1 MFGLLESPTMKS
13 PVSFAHISSRRRVV
27 GSGLIALDVLLNE
40 HKSTVSSAL
49 GGSAGN
55 VLAILAHMGWNS
67 VPVAKVG
74 TDSAAKRIRDEFEA
88 LNADVQFLVEEGHFC
103 TPVVFQLPGD
113 AEKTHR
119 FTFACPH
126 CGRKR
131 HFSYAL
137 DDYLGAPVL
146 SAIESSDV
154 YYFDRVTPLSLRLAE
169 DYRARG
175 AMVVFEPSTIGS
187 DHASFGRALKAA
199 HMIKY
204 ADDRI
209 EDLRTFDLSSVA
221 IEIQTSGKDGLKF
234 RSPSSGD
241 NWVYLAAYRAQHV
254 ADTSGSGDWC
264 TAGMLY
270 SLFSDR
276 DAGSTGDLTNHDLSK
291 ALRFGQALAALNCS
305 YAGARGLAQQQG
317 LDVILE
323 MASAVQ
329 GMTKVHFWRAER
341 QLRMDTSIEKHH
353 LAIEDRTYQRLCCE
367 GLAF

>member
-1 MFGLLESPTMKS
+1 MNLPLNSPHFS
-13 PVSFAHISSRRRVV
+13 IRRRVV
-27 GSGLIALDVLLNE
+27 GSGLIALDVLLDE
-40 HKSTVSSAL
+40 DRTTVSSAL

-67 VPVAKVG
+67 VPVAKMG
-74 TDSAAKRIRDEFEA
+74 IDAAAKRIRDEFRA
-88 LNADVQFLVEEGHFC
+88 LNADVQFLIEEGHSC

-146 SAIESSDV
+146 SAVKNSDV
-154 YYFDRVTPLSLRLAE
+154 YFFDRVTPLSLKLAE

-175 AMVVFEPSTIGS
+175 AMVVFEPSTIGN
-187 DHASFGRALKAA
+187 DHAAFERALKAA

-209 EDLRTFDLSSVA
+209 EDLRAFDLSSVA
-221 IEIQTSGKDGLKF
+221 IEIQTLGKDGLKF
-234 RSPSSGD
+234 RSPTSGGH
-241 NWVYLAAYRAQHV
+241 WVYLAAYHAQYV

-270 SLFSDR
+270 SLFSDK
-276 DAGSTGDLTNHDLSK
+276 DSGSAGEITSQDLSK

-317 LDVILE
+317 PDVILE
-323 MASAVQ
+323 MANAVQ
-329 GMTKVHFWRAER
+329 GMAAAHFVCSEDFVRADNSIDKH
-341 QLRMDTSIEKHH
+341 QLSMEHD
-353 LAIEDRTYQRLCCE
+353 AYQRLCCD

>member
-1 MFGLLESPTMKS
+1 MKS
-13 PVSFAHISSRRRVV
+13 PVNFTHTPSRRRVV
-27 GSGLIALDVLLNE
+27 GSGLIALDVLLSE
-40 HKSTVSSAL
+40 DKSTVSSAL

-67 VPVAKVG
+67 VPVARVG
-74 TDSAAKRIRDEFEA
+74 TDSAAKRIRDEFKA
-88 LNADVQFLVEEGHFC
+88 LNADVQFLVEEGHSC

-113 AEKTHR
+113 AEKTHS

-131 HFSYAL
+131 HFSYAP

-146 SAIESSDV
+146 SAVENSDV
-154 YYFDRVTPLSLRLAE
+154 YYFDRVTPLSLKLAE

-175 AMVVFEPSTIGS
+175 ALVVFEPSTIGS
-187 DHASFGRALKAA
+187 DHASFERALNVA

-209 EDLRTFDLSSVA
+209 DDLRVFDLSSVA
-221 IEIQTSGKDGLKF
+221 IEIQTLGKNGLKF

-270 SLFSDR
+270 SLFPYRGGDSTR
-276 DAGSTGDLTNHDLSK
+276 DFTNQDLSE

-305 YAGARGLAQQQG
+305 YVGARGLAQQQDP
-317 LDVILE
+317 DVILE
-323 MASAVQ
+323 MATAVQ
-329 GMTKVHFWRAER
+329 SMTAVHFMCAER
-341 QLRMDTSIEKHH
+341 QVRMDTSIEKRHF
-353 LAIEDRTYQRLCCE
+353 LIEDRAYQRLCCE
-367 GLAF
+367 GLTF